1 MAWQQSQERL
11 ASSCTSVVPCFH
23 GLVEIAR
30 SLCQFSSLTAGHGWL
45 EAEAEAFQIE
55 PGKDS
60 TSTLTTAAWRQIS
73 GIQS

>member
-1 MAWQQSQERL
+1 MAAIPGTTRFQLYISRTLLSWL
-11 ASSCTSVVPCFH
+11 GGNSSKFVP
-23 GLVEIAR
+23 V
-30 SLCQFSSLTAGHGWL
+30 FSSLTAGHGWL